1 MFILPVQ
8 EAESKVKDEENH
20 EVMPNQ
26 PEDAALPPQQE
37 VPDAVEPVGGVL
49 VHIGVDAR
57 L

>member
-1 MFILPVQ
+1 MFPLPVQ
-8 EAESKVKDEENH
+8 DAESKVKDEEDH

-26 PEDAALPPQQE
+26 PEDAALPLQQE

-49 VHIGVDAR
+49 VHVGVDAG